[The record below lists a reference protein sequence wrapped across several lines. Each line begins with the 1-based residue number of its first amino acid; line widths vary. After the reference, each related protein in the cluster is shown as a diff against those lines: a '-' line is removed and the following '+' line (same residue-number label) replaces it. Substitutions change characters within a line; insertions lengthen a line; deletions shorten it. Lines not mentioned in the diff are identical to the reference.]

1 MEEKGV
7 SLFFETSAKTSENV
21 DKAFAETAK
30 LVFLNYINET
40 FKKNNDNK
48 VSIALSDNNPQQV
61 SIISIIE

>member
-21 DKAFAETAK
+21 DRAFVETAK

-48 VSIALSDNNPQQV
+48 VSIALSDNNPQ
-61 SIISIIE
+61 